1 MVELDGLNGR
11 LVDQRRAL
19 LREMRCDKKQ
29 RTDSRRA
36 EAVSDLPLRVK
47 SVDTVPAVLP
57 ASPPAQ

>member
-1 MVELDGLNGR
+1 MTNCHQLNGR

-47 SVDTVPAVLP
+47 SCLLYTSDA
-57 ASPPAQ
+57 ADE